1 MDVSEELEMR
11 FIVTIRRRMLPIPI
25 RWAKNRFANLI
36 KPAIILETLRQMIIM
51 KFKIQ

>member
-11 FIVTIRRRMLPIPI
+11 FIITIRRKMLPIPI

-36 KPAIILETLRQMIIM
+36 KPPIIFKTLRQMIIM